1 MLSDQSTELELARTA
16 TWVRSRKFRRLMN
29 SFEVCRRL
37 KNQPETQTIQI
48 LLDSTH
54 TDPTSGYWDLGQGAN
69 ADLVKSIAT
78 DVLLAS
84 IQRLLPH
91 SSGGPN

>member
-1 MLSDQSTELELARTA
+1 
-16 TWVRSRKFRRLMN
+16 MN

-37 KNQPETQTIQI
+37 KNQMETQTIQI
-48 LLDSTH
+48 LLDPTP
-54 TDPTSGYWDLGQGAN
+54 TDPTSCCWGLGQGVN
-69 ADLVKSIAT
+69 ADLVKPIAT